1 MKVQFNDQKT
11 PHQLSDLQTS
21 FLTSE
26 CLYYGMFFKIRKG
39 KSLMHA
45 HCTVGN
51 WKIVWTTVVCRFA
64 VIFEIRL
71 CLRK

>member
-11 PHQLSDLQTS
+11 PHQLSDLQTL

-26 CLYYGMFFKIRKG
+26 CLNYGMFFKIRKG
-39 KSLMHA
+39 KSPMLA

-51 WKIVWTTVVCRFA
+51 WIFFWTTVVCRFA
-64 VIFEIRL
+64 VIFEIHL